1 MEVTDLAAQVRKE
14 QKKGPA
20 RRLRQKGF
28 VPAIFYGRSAEN
40 ILLTVKNDELVKLYK
55 DKKNHAFIKLIIN
68 DGDSKKIEKLS
79 LIKELQVQPLTGRFY
94 HADFYEVD
102 IKRKLSIDVSLR
114 VIGKAIGVENGGE
127 LQHIKREVKV
137 SCLPLDLPDHID
149 VDVTNLKIG
158 DSIKIRDLKVAEG
171 ITMLDRPDA
180 SIASVAVIKVVK
192 VEEPVKEEVATEE
205 GAATEAAA
213 AAPAGAT
220 AAPAE
225 KAEKV
230 DREKKEKKEK

>member
-40 ILLTVKNDELVKLYK
+40 ILLVVKNDELVKLYK

-79 LIKELQVQPLTGRFY
+79 LIKELQVQPLTGKFY

-102 IKRKLSIDVSLR
+102 IQRKLTVDVSLR
-114 VIGKAIGVENGGE
+114 FIGKAIGVENGGE
-127 LQHIKREVKV
+127 LQHIRREVKV
-137 SCLPLDLPDHID
+137 SCLPLNLPDHID
-149 VDVTNLKIG
+149 VDVTNLDIG
-158 DSIKIRDLKVAEG
+158 DSLKIRDLKVAEE
-171 ITMLDRPDA
+171 ITILDRPDA
-180 SIASVAVIKVVK
+180 AVAAVAVIKVAK
-192 VEEPVKEEVATEE
+192 EPVKEEVAVEE
-205 GAATEAAA
+205 GAAVEAAA

-225 KAEKV
+225 KADK
-230 DREKKEKKEK
+230 EKKEKKEK

>member
-40 ILLTVKNDELVKLYK
+40 ILLAVKNDELVKLYK
-55 DKKNHAFIKLIIN
+55 DKKNHAFIKLIIDD
-68 DGDSKKIEKLS
+68 DGNKKIEKLS
-79 LIKELQVQPLTGRFY
+79 LIKELQVQPLTGKFY

-102 IKRKLSIDVSLR
+102 IKRKLIIDVSLR
-114 VIGKAIGVENGGE
+114 FIGKAIGVENGGE

-149 VDVTNLKIG
+149 VDVTNLEIG
-158 DSIKIRDLKVAEG
+158 DSIKIRDLKLAEG

-205 GAATEAAA
+205 GTTTEAAA

-220 AAPAE
+220 VAPAEKGKAAPAE
-225 KAEKV
+225 KGK
-230 DREKKEKKEK
+230 